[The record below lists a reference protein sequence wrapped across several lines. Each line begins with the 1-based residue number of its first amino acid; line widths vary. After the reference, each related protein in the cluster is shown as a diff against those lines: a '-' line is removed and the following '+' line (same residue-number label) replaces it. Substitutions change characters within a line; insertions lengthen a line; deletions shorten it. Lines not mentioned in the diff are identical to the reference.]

1 MSLFNRNRKQDA
13 TLWTLTGSTT
23 AFAEPVYAA
32 PVAIKVRW
40 EERDELFLNN
50 AGEKVVAHDVVYLG
64 TDVKG
69 GDFLA
74 LGAFTTATPVAT
86 AKVVKDFRKT
96 PDLRVSGHE
105 RRALL

>member
-1 MSLFNRNRKQDA
+1 MTIYTTDLKQDA
-13 TLWTLTGSTT
+13 TLWSITESSG

-40 EERDELFLNN
+40 EERSELFTN
-50 AGEKVVAHDVVYLG
+50 ADGEEQTARDIIYLG
-64 TDVKG
+64 IDVKA

-74 LGAFTTATPVAT
+74 LGTFIDAAPVTTSRM
-86 AKVVKDFRKT
+86 VKDFRKI
-96 PDLRVSGHE
+96 PELNGRLFE